1 MNTIQECS
9 LITTNELASHLEG
22 SQRLQLLIAKL
33 SEIRRALITHEFRGR
48 ITAAHPAYRR
58 SVANLIHYL
67 ALRRRDIRLLQE
79 ELAALGLSSLGRA
92 ESHTL
97 WTLDAVLNILRHLSG
112 RHQQSR
118 SHLNLSVSLKADQ
131 CSLRIPKRCW
141 AARRRIENGTSDNG
155 SKSQLSNRNR
165 DGSHRGGI

>member
-33 SEIRRALITHEFRGR
+33 SEIRRALISQETEFRGR

-67 ALRRRDIRLLQE
+67 ALRRHDIQLLQE
-79 ELAALGLSSLGRA
+79 ELAVLGLSSLGRA

-112 RHQQSR
+112 RHQQSPFP
-118 SHLNLSVSLKADQ
+118 SEAIGFAEGGSML
-131 CSLRIPKRCW
+131 
-141 AARRRIENGTSDNG
+141 AAHTEALLGRAPPHRE
-155 SKSQLSNRNR
+155 RNIR
-165 DGSHRGGI
+165 QWKQKPTV